1 MIFGTFYVLLAYLL
15 GSIPFGYVVARYLY
29 GVDIRSVGS
38 GNIGA
43 TNVYRNLGW
52 AAGVLTVVGD
62 LGKGVLPVI
71 LAHSAD
77 IEPQWPA
84 VVGLAAVLGHCFP
97 LFLRFRGGK
106 GVTTTVAILLTLS
119 PKIFLIFIIIWLVV
133 LLLQGRMSLASLT
146 AAAATPLFSELTR
159 TPVPGMLTF
168 SWMAAVIIF
177 IRHHENIDRL
187 LAGTEKQLFTPLRF
201 W

>member
-1 MIFGTFYVLLAYLL
+1 MILGTFYVLLAYLL

-29 GVDIRSVGS
+29 GMDIRAVGS

-52 AAGVLTVVGD
+52 SAAVMTVVGD
-62 LGKGVLPVI
+62 LGKGILPVA
-71 LAHSAD
+71 LARWAN

-84 VVGLAAVLGHCFP
+84 VVGLAAVVGHCFP

-106 GVTTTVAILLTLS
+106 GVTTTLAILLTLS
-119 PKIFLIFIIIWLVV
+119 PQAFLVFIIIWLVV
-133 LLLQGRMSLASLT
+133 LLLQGRMSLASLS
-146 AAAATPLFSELTR
+146 AAATAPLFSRLVQPNE
-159 TPVPGMLTF
+159 PGMLTF
-168 SWMAAVIIF
+168 SWVAAVIIF
-177 IRHHENIDRL
+177 IRHHENVDRL
-187 LAGTEKQLFTPLRF
+187 LAGSEKQIFKPIRF

>member
-29 GVDIRSVGS
+29 GVDIRTVGS

-71 LAHSAD
+71 LARSTD

-159 TPVPGMLTF
+159 TPVPALLTF

>member
-29 GVDIRSVGS
+29 RVDIRSVGS

-71 LAHSAD
+71 LARSAD

-119 PKIFLIFIIIWLVV
+119 PKVFLIFIIIWLVV

-159 TPVPGMLTF
+159 NPVPGMLTF

-177 IRHHENIDRL
+177 LRHHENIDRL